1 MFCPQCGYKNEDTS
15 KFCQGCGNR
24 LESAGKPAVQPKA
37 SPPPPPLPTGKPAQ
51 KNAAPPPPPP
61 PPPSSVKAAPA
72 STGVGFQSIPTPQ
85 PAAPG
90 SQPKNTQFTGS
101 PGLTCPVCGHP
112 VVAGKS
118 FCTSCGNKIGGVNS
132 QPMQS
137 TPTPTRAPGQT
148 ASLTGVGVG
157 LRAVA
162 AILDSLVFMLIGW
175 IMAGSFGTTS
185 SKGFEL
191 SGAPFF
197 VLMLFGFLYYVIFE
211 GTLGATPG
219 KLVIGLRVVKTDG
232 SKCGISSSIIRNVLR
247 IVDSL
252 PFLYLLGIVLIVS
265 SKSKQR
271 LGDRLAGTM
280 VVKRGGGSGQASRR
294 SGGTTP
300 HHDYD
305 DSLSND

>member
-15 KFCQGCGNR
+15 RFCQGCGNR
-24 LESAGKPAVQPKA
+24 LENGGKSVAQSKA
-37 SPPPPPLPTGKPAQ
+37 STPAPPPRPAGQPAQ
-51 KNAAPPPPPP
+51 KNVAPPPPPP
-61 PPPSSVKAAPA
+61 PPSVGAAPKSA
-72 STGVGFQSIPTPQ
+72 GAGFQSIPTPQ

-101 PGLTCPVCGHP
+101 PGQSCPVCGQP
-112 VVAGKS
+112 VAAGKS

-137 TPTPTRAPGQT
+137 APTPNGAPGQT

-175 IMAGSFGTTS
+175 IMAGTFGTTS
-185 SKGFEL
+185 SSGFEL

-197 VLMLFGFLYYVIFE
+197 VLMLLGFLYYVVFE

-247 IVDSL
+247 IVDAL
-252 PFLYLLGIVLIVS
+252 PALYLLGIILIVS

-294 SGGTTP
+294 SGGATQ

-305 DSLSND
+305 DSSYND

>member
-24 LESAGKPAVQPKA
+24 LENGGKSAAQPKA
-37 SPPPPPLPTGKPAQ
+37 SPPPPPPPAGKTAQ
-51 KNAAPPPPPP
+51 KNVAPPPPP
-61 PPPSSVKAAPA
+61 SVGAAPA
-72 STGVGFQSIPTPQ
+72 STGAGFQSIPTPQ
-85 PAAPG
+85 PAAPS
-90 SQPKNTQFTGS
+90 SQPINTQFTGS
-101 PGLTCPVCGHP
+101 PGLTCPVCGQP
-112 VVAGKS
+112 VAAGKS

-148 ASLTGVGVG
+148 ASLAGVGVG

-175 IMAGSFGTTS
+175 IMAGMFGTTS
-185 SKGFEL
+185 SSGFEL

-197 VLMLFGFLYYVIFE
+197 VLMLLGFLYYVVFE

-232 SKCGISSSIIRNVLR
+232 SKCGISSSIIRNLLR
-247 IVDSL
+247 IVDAL
-252 PFLYLLGIVLIVS
+252 PFLYLLGIILIVS
-265 SKSKQR
+265 SKHKQR

-280 VVKRGGGSGQASRR
+280 VVKRGGGSGQAQSRR
-294 SGGTTP
+294 SGGTTQ

-305 DSLSND
+305 DSSYND